1 MIYLLFSFFFFLFHS
16 SNLRIVST
24 GKFKDT
30 LENIS
35 SKMDP
40 SAIESIAPKS
50 SILFS
55 HCQTFSN
62 WPRRDNRLIVS
73 VIGMT
78 GLITRGGST
87 YSAGITSMLNVEGSR
102 SLNLDP
108 FHDYPRSKN
117 RAKMLVLR
125 FLQHTREYTRSSPRI
140 ENLGQLYNHLNLSP
154 PQREV
159 LPVR

>member
-125 FLQHTREYTRSSPRI
+125 FSNTRVNT
-140 ENLGQLYNHLNLSP
+140 H
-154 PQREV
+154 V
-159 LPVR
+159 LPPDRKSGSTL

>member
-125 FLQHTREYTRSSPRI
+125 FLQHTREYTRSPP
-140 ENLGQLYNHLNLSP
+140 GQKIWVNFITT
-154 PQREV
+154 
-159 LPVR
+159 